1 MKVILFNG
9 SPKEKGCTYT
19 ALCEVEKALNAAG
32 VETELFYIGKQPV
45 KGCIGCGG
53 CAKPGEKK
61 CAYDNDAVYRALELA
76 KEADGFVFGSP
87 VHYAGMSA
95 VMKSFMDHLFYV
107 GSAVLAN
114 KPAAALVSCRRG
126 GATAALEQMTQ
137 YFQNNNMPIVT
148 AQYWN
153 MIHGNTPEEV
163 AQDAEGLLTMR
174 TIGNNLAWQIK
185 CIAAGRDAGVQ
196 VPEREPRQ
204 RTNFIR

>member
-9 SPKEKGCTYT
+9 SPKEKGCTFT
-19 ALCEVEKALNAAG
+19 ALSEVEKALKAAG
-32 VETELFYIGKQPV
+32 VETEIFYIGKQPV
-45 KGCIGCGG
+45 RGCIGCGS
-53 CAKPGEKK
+53 CAKPGEAK
-61 CAYDNDAVYRALELA
+61 CAFDNDAVYRAVEAA

-95 VMKSFMDHLFYV
+95 VMKSFMDHFFYV
-107 GSAVLAN
+107 GSGVLAN
-114 KPAAALVSCRRG
+114 KPAAAVVSCRRG
-126 GATAALEQMTQ
+126 GATAALEQITQ

-148 AQYWN
+148 SQYWN

-174 TIGNNLAWQIK
+174 TVGNNLAWLLKSIET
-185 CIAAGRDAGVQ
+185 ARNAGVQ